1 MAKAGGYVLR
11 LTHERRDVF
20 HHAVDEYGRF
30 AEAVPL
36 FGHSR
41 NAPLVCFIVDPSGRV
56 THIGRGRRG
65 VNAGT
70 QQSRLNI
77 EEIHSVDDVVSTQR
91 IIGGVPTR
99 NRKAVEQRFL
109 SGGLLSP
116 KAFQEAIDV
125 FVRLAPGAR
134 SLVDRFTTSTRQRL
148 ERLSERAR
156 S

>member
-70 QQSRLNI
+70 QQS
-77 EEIHSVDDVVSTQR
+77 
-91 IIGGVPTR
+91 
-99 NRKAVEQRFL
+99 
-109 SGGLLSP
+109 
-116 KAFQEAIDV
+116 
-125 FVRLAPGAR
+125 
-134 SLVDRFTTSTRQRL
+134 SLVRMQRLWQRMMRQRPCSG
-148 ERLSERAR
+148 RLS
-156 S
+156 